1 MGRDCGFCKIAYAY
15 LLSRA
20 KHLENGSK
28 AGQNLN
34 MNRKSPDLKLRRSV
48 LCVPA
53 SNDRALQKVIS
64 LDCDCIIFDLED
76 SVSPEAKSDAREKLI
91 RFFEKNP
98 TSRATRIIRMNSL
111 ESIYGL
117 PDLNCVLSCK
127 PGAVLL
133 PKVERPQQIQE
144 LSDQIS
150 ERDPMSEIRIWA
162 MIETSRGVLNVAQ
175 IAESGPTQDARLDCL
190 VVGLNDLR
198 KDTKVPKRP
207 GRTYLVPW
215 LMQIVLAGRAFH
227 LSVIDSVSNDFQ
239 NLADFEQEVIQ
250 GKEMGFDGKML
261 IHPAQ
266 IEPANRIFSPDRDSI
281 EQARAII
288 AAFAEPSAEGQGAI
302 NLNGEMVERLHLEE
316 AEALL
321 SMVEMIERKGLL
333 Q

>member
-1 MGRDCGFCKIAYAY
+1 MSLECGFCKIASTV
-15 LLSRA
+15 LLTRA

-28 AGQNLN
+28 AGQNPN

-48 LCVPA
+48 LSVPA

-64 LDCDCIIFDLED
+64 LDCDCVIFDLED
-76 SVSPEAKSDAREKLI
+76 SVAPEGKSDARDKLM
-91 RFFEKNP
+91 RFFEQNP
-98 TSRATRIIRMNSL
+98 TSRAMRIIRMNSL

-117 PDLNCVLSCK
+117 ADLNCALACK
-127 PGAVLL
+127 PDAVLL

-150 ERDPMSEIRIWA
+150 ERDPMSDIRIWA
-162 MIETSRGVLNVAQ
+162 MIETSLGVLNVAQ
-175 IAESGPTQDARLDCL
+175 IAESGRTQDARLDCL

-207 GRTYLVPW
+207 GRHYLVPW
-215 LMQIVLAGRAFH
+215 LMLIVLAGRAFQ
-227 LSVIDSVSNDFQ
+227 LSVIDSVSNDFK
-239 NLADFEQEVIQ
+239 NLSDFEQEAIQ

-266 IEPANRIFSPDRDSI
+266 VEPANRIFSPDKDSI

-316 AEALL
+316 AEAL
-321 SMVEMIERKGLL
+321 MAVVRNIEHRGQL
-333 Q
+333 

>member
-34 MNRKSPDLKLRRSV
+34 MNRKLPDLKLRRSV

-53 SNDRALQKVIS
+53 SNDRALKKVIS
-64 LDCDCIIFDLED
+64 LDCDCVIFDLED
-76 SVSPEAKSDAREKLI
+76 SVSPEAKPDAREKLI
-91 RFFEKNP
+91 RFFEQNP

-302 NLNGEMVERLHLEE
+302 NLNGEMVERLHLAE
-316 AEALL
+316 AEALMAVV
-321 SMVEMIERKGLL
+321 SNIEQRG
-333 Q
+333 QF